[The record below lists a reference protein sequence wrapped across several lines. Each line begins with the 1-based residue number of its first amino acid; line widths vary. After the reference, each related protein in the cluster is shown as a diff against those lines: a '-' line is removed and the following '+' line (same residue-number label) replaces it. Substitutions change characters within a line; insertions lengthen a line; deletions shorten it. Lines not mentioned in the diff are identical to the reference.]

1 MHARAL
7 SGDAGADPRVPL
19 PRERVAD
26 PRERVA
32 WHEDVAHVR
41 VYGLRFGA

>member
-7 SGDAGADPRVPL
+7 SGDAGAD

-41 VYGLRFGA
+41 VYGLGFGA